1 MDIVIVGDGKV
12 GYTLAEQLN
21 KEGHDITIIDNRADI
36 LNSTLEMLDVMGV
49 RGNGA
54 SMEVQMEAG
63 VPSADLLIAATS
75 GDEVNMLCCL
85 TAKMLGAKRTIA
97 RVRNPEY
104 STQLQMLKEPLGL
117 SMVINPELES
127 AREIA
132 RVVKFPPA
140 LKIETFSKGR
150 VELIEFKLL
159 EHMPIVGKSLMEMP
173 QIIDSNVLI
182 CAVDRGG
189 AVIIPRGSF
198 VLEAGDRIHI
208 TGAARQ
214 ITSFLSQIGGIHLK
228 VRSLMLVGG
237 GRIAYYLAKML
248 DVKAFRIKII
258 EKNRER
264 CDELCDLLPN
274 ATIIHGDGS
283 DIDVLESEGIEEADA
298 FVALTNIDEE
308 NLIMSMVANEKKV
321 PKIITKTG
329 RFDNLSILEK
339 LGIDT
344 VINPKMTTTNH
355 IIQYVRAVQNS
366 VHFNNIKTLYK
377 IVNGKAEA
385 TEFTATS
392 DTAHLNVRLDQLH
405 LKRNLLLAVIVRD
418 GKVIIP
424 HGEDVIKEGDSVIVL
439 TNEHKLSCLN
449 NIFEG
454 S

>member
-344 VINPKMTTTNH
+344 VINPKMTTANH